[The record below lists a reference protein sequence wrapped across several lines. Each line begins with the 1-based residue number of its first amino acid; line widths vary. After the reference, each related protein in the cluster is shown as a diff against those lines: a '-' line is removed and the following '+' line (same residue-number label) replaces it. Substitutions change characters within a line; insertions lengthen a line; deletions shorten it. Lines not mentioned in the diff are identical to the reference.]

1 MKKQQVV
8 VFVVLWKLFY
18 LALLKNIK
26 DNKYKSIFKS
36 NHTRVFNITF
46 IGFLIIQLKF
56 HYKQKKKIALL
67 KGPGN

>member
-1 MKKQQVV
+1 MKTAGGGFCCVV
-8 VFVVLWKLFY
+8 NIY

-26 DNKYKSIFKS
+26 DNKYKSKLKS

-56 HYKQKKKIALL
+56 ITNKIKKLRF
-67 KGPGN
+67 